1 MPVFASNGKVATSRG
16 SVKQAYLANY
26 HGTDH
31 HNSGQT
37 VPGVIYTIRS
47 KFGEVRM
54 RGRYTDN
61 LDDNNTM
68 HFRVTIRA
76 INSEQSRVVYILPNE
91 DDQILTR
98 MTIARNMLHELEKL
112 CKDKDEDEE
121 MSLSLEMMCE

>member
-1 MPVFASNGKVATSRG
+1 
-16 SVKQAYLANY
+16 
-26 HGTDH
+26 
-31 HNSGQT
+31 
-37 VPGVIYTIRS
+37 
-47 KFGEVRM
+47 M

-76 INSEQSRVVYILPNE
+76 NNSEQSRVVYILPNE